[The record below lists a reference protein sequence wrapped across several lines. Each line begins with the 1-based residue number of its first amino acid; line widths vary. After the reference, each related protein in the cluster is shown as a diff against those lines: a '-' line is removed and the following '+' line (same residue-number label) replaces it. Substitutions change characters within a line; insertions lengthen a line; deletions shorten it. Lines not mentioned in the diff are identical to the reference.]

1 MAFDGAILYQLAG
14 DLGLADLSVVV
25 RGAGVMSALQVS
37 AYYVERRI
45 RHSVARVIEHQL
57 GGIEMQLVF
66 EGVNR
71 HRPLHSTVSRARFAK
86 LVEALRGAQFDKLE
100 DQAGLSYAD
109 HSLWLI
115 ERAAGGFSHGVIVS
129 PSKPELP
136 YSSIVNAIDAYL
148 PSAIRELPLRR

>member
-14 DLGLADLSVVV
+14 DLGMADLSVVV

-71 HRPLHSTVSRARFAK
+71 HRPLISTVSRARFAK
-86 LVEALRGAQFDKLE
+86 LVEALRQ
-100 DQAGLSYAD
+100 
-109 HSLWLI
+109 
-115 ERAAGGFSHGVIVS
+115 RAV
-129 PSKPELP
+129 
-136 YSSIVNAIDAYL
+136 
-148 PSAIRELPLRR
+148 